1 MKNINLKQNKN
12 YKGIV
17 PTKEITKSK
26 ILSILLLF
34 FTFSLLFILVISE
47 ANFPLNNEQCHQA
60 INNTYYNPSA
70 RSPATIYNTQVCLS
84 RAGFFNYGGRFTTN
98 YGPVTR
104 QASDNYINYIKQQE
118 IKVVPP
124 PVTTPEPAKPEEKVV
139 VPQASVTPEPVPN
152 PTTNEVPKPNTEV
165 LNNNQNEIAKAETI
179 DNTDKTTTEPTLSQA
194 NETKEISKAEERKE
208 GGAKPI
214 FFYDF
219 IFNSL
224 YLVFALPFVLF
235 AISIA
240 LAFKNVFK
248 KNALK
253 KV

>member
-12 YKGIV
+12 YKEIV
-17 PTKEITKSK
+17 LIGK
-26 ILSILLLF
+26 IIKTNMLSILLLS
-34 FTFSLLFILVISE
+34 FTFSLLFIMVISE
-47 ANFPLNNEQCHQA
+47 ANFPLNNEQCHQV

-84 RAGFFNYGGRFTTN
+84 RAGFFNYNGKFTTN
-98 YGPVTR
+98 YGPITR
-104 QASDNYINYIKQQE
+104 EASDNYMNYIKQQE
-118 IKVVPP
+118 VKVVPP
-124 PVTTPEPAKPEEKVV
+124 PVVAPEPARPEEKIVT
-139 VPQASVTPEPVPN
+139 PQAPVISEPTPN
-152 PTTNEVPKPNTEV
+152 PTTNEVPKPNTEA
-165 LNNNQNEIAKAETI
+165 LNDNQNETVKAETI
-179 DNTDKTTTEPTLSQA
+179 DNADKTTTEPTLSQA
-194 NETKEISKAEERKE
+194 NETKETTKVEERKE
-208 GGAKPI
+208 GGTKPI

-248 KNALK
+248 KNGLK